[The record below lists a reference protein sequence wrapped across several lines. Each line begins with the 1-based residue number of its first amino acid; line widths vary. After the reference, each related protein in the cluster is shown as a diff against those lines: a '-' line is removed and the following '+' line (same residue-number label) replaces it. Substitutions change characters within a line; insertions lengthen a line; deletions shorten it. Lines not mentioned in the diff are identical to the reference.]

1 MRKIALI
8 SIMFVTILVSLPAC
22 ASGIA
27 PEEYDKVKNELST
40 IQSRLESLQ
49 RKLAE
54 SESVKENLEAL
65 LNERYDELNQTY
77 DAALNEF
84 ESLQAEFDGLN
95 TGYEDLGKQLDAGR
109 EEYETLQALYE
120 DSLAEYDVLKAQFN
134 IVIQEPGVIIEEDV
148 VQALFNLINQGR
160 VTIGLNEQLWG
171 PNVYKWAIE
180 NSRNMATNKRIEYSD
195 YASWQEVEWATGYD
209 TADEMA
215 EAVMTMWKNTNN
227 YERTFLNINATYGAI
242 AVYKLDEIYYIT
254 YIASSFR

>member
-1 MRKIALI
+1 LI
-8 SIMFVTILVSLPAC
+8 LIMLVTTLVSLPAC

-40 IQSRLESLQ
+40 IQSQLESLQ

-54 SESVKENLEAL
+54 SESVKVNLEAL

-77 DAALNEF
+77 DAALNEL
-84 ESLQAEFDGLN
+84 ESLQAEFDDLS
-95 TGYEDLGKQLDAGR
+95 TGYEDLGRQLDAGR

-242 AVYKLDEIYYIT
+242 AVYKSDEIYYIT